1 MTLYAIWNI
10 DDFTVSF
17 NSNGGT
23 GSIAS
28 ITHKGFQAFTLPTN
42 TFTRKGYVFRG
53 WSLEKYP
60 DEASYRDG
68 AIYDNQTPNAT
79 LYAQWQRKIGGF
91 IQRPFLDS
99 QMFYKDSALIGENG
113 TTYNGDLIDSRM
125 AHIDEN
131 GNPGYFSNGWNK

>member
-1 MTLYAIWNI
+1 MAKLYFRYGAMGSSKSANI
-10 DDFTVSF
+10 LMVHH
-17 NSNGGT
+17 NY
-23 GSIAS
+23 
-28 ITHKGFQAFTLPTN
+28 KE
-42 TFTRKGYVFRG
+42 RG
-53 WSLEKYP
+53 
-60 DEASYRDG
+60 
-68 AIYDNQTPNAT
+68 Q
-79 LYAQWQRKIGGF
+79 YAQWQRKIGGF